1 MSGVDRRSLLAMI
14 AGSSLLQACARVAAP
29 PAPPGPPPAP
39 AGAPGTAPDRALM
52 VPVTG
57 GRIYVRVN
65 GDLAGPRPPLLLAHG
80 GPGGHHGSL
89 MPALGLAGDRA
100 IILYDQL
107 DSGRSDRPGDPANW
121 RPERFASEVREIASA
136 LGLGRFHLLGHSWG
150 ATVAL
155 EYASRRPNSLA
166 SLILQGPLI
175 STRAWIEDAAR
186 LKAQLPREVAA
197 TIDHCE
203 RKRSGP
209 GPECKAAED
218 AFYAR
223 FWRLRPPPPWIESY
237 EKAAGLASNGAIYNA
252 MWGSSEFSATGTLRH
267 YDGEPLL
274 PRLAMPTLFL
284 IGDSDEVTEA
294 TARRFSRAAP
304 KAEVRVIR
312 DAAHRIQTDQPALWV
327 QALETWL
334 RRHD

>member
-1 MSGVDRRSLLAMI
+1 MSGGGVDRRSLLAMI
-14 AGSSLLQACARVAAP
+14 AGSSLLPACARVAEPLAAP
-29 PAPPGPPPAP
+29 LAEPPS
-39 AGAPGTAPDRALM
+39 TAPDRELM

-65 GDLAGPRPPLLLAHG
+65 GDPAGRRPPLLLAHG

-89 MPALGLAGDRA
+89 IPALALTRDRA

-107 DSGRSDRPGDPANW
+107 DSGRSERPGDPANW
-121 RPERFASEVREIASA
+121 RPERFASEVREIAAA
-136 LGLGRFHLLGHSWG
+136 LGLERFHFLGHSWG

-155 EYASRRPNSLA
+155 EYASRRPQTLA
-166 SLILQGPLI
+166 SLILQGPLV
-175 STRAWIEDAAR
+175 STRAWLEDAAT
-186 LKAQLPREVAA
+186 LKAQLPPDVAA
-197 TIDHCE
+197 RIDHCE
-203 RKRSGP
+203 AKRSAAGA
-209 GPECKAAED
+209 ECQEAQD

-223 FWRLRPPPPWIESY
+223 FWRLRPPPAWVDAY
-237 EKAAGLASNGAIYNA
+237 EKSASLASNGGIYNA
-252 MWGSSEFSATGTLRH
+252 MWGPSEFSASGTLST

-294 TARRFSRAAP
+294 TARRFAAAAP
-304 KAEVRVIR
+304 KAEVEVIP

-327 QALETWL
+327 RSLETWL
-334 RRHD
+334 RRQD

>member
-1 MSGVDRRSLLAMI
+1 MSGGGVDRRSLLAMI
-14 AGSSLLQACARVAAP
+14 AGSSLLPACARVAEP
-29 PAPPGPPPAP
+29 LPASAP
-39 AGAPGTAPDRALM
+39 AGPPATAADRELM

-65 GDLAGPRPPLLLAHG
+65 GDLAAGRPPLLLAHG

-89 MPALGLAGDRA
+89 IPALALAQDRA

-121 RPERFASEVREIASA
+121 RPERFASEVREIATA
-136 LGLGRFHLLGHSWG
+136 LRLSRFHFLGHSWG

-155 EYASRRPNSLA
+155 EYASRRPETLA
-166 SLILQGPLI
+166 SLILQGPLV
-175 STRAWIEDAAR
+175 STRAWLKDAAT
-186 LKAQLPREVAA
+186 LKAKLPPDVAA
-197 TIDHCE
+197 RIDQCE
-203 RKRSGP
+203 RQRSAP
-209 GPECKAAED
+209 GPQCQEAQD

-223 FWRLRPPPPWIESY
+223 YWRLRPPPPWVEAY
-237 EKAAGLASNGAIYNA
+237 EKSAGLASNGTIYNA
-252 MWGSSEFSATGTLRH
+252 MWGSSEFSASGTLSS

-274 PRLAMPTLFL
+274 PRLLMPTLFL
-284 IGDSDEVTEA
+284 IGASDEVTEA
-294 TARRFSRAAP
+294 TARRFAAAAP
-304 KAEVRVIR
+304 RAEVEVIS

-327 QALETWL
+327 RSLDRWL